1 MAMTIKSYEDLPP
14 MVITWDTTRV
24 NKTGSWRYVRPVYRD
39 KTPPCSAGCPAA
51 NDIERV
57 LLRVAC
63 GDLEAAWERLVAENP
78 FPAITGRVC
87 HHPCEAACN
96 RRQFDE
102 PLAIREVE
110 RFVGDWG
117 LRAGKRVRPLVER
130 KSGHRVAVV
139 GAGPAGLACAYH
151 LARLGHKVTV
161 FEANPEPGGVL
172 RYGIPDYRLPKDVL
186 KAELR
191 KLDDLGVE
199 LVTNA
204 RVGRDV
210 PWEELQQHDAIFVA
224 TGVWRSRRLNV
235 PGEDL
240 QGVLSGLE
248 FLKALNSGQRV
259 ELGERVAVI
268 GGGNTAMDVAR
279 SALRLGKRVLIAY
292 RRTRE
297 EMPAIPEEIEEALAE
312 GAELMELV
320 APVRVLEQNGRVAG
334 IELQKMRLGEPD
346 ESGRRR
352 PVPIE
357 GSEFTLDV
365 DTVITAIGEA
375 PDFAGLPEELY
386 QGQSVVPIDELGRAP
401 LQKVFAGG
409 DIVDQP
415 HTVVDAIASG
425 KRAAIAIDLFLKGR
439 LNAGAREALQRSRV
453 AQGGLSM
460 RRYLEDPEA
469 LMIDNAQ
476 TVEYDQLN
484 TAYFRKAKRLTAM
497 ERPAEARVQDFAE
510 VKLGFDADEATME
523 AERCFHCGVC
533 NECDNCWVF
542 CPDFAVQRDASANGD
557 GRPYLIDYDYCKG
570 CGICAHECPRHVIE
584 LVREGQAQ
592 GQAGEG

>member
-117 LRAGKRVRPLVER
+117 LRAGKRVRPLAER

-248 FLKALNSGQRV
+248 FLRALNSGQRV

-484 TAYFRKAKRLTAM
+484 TAYFRKAKRLAAM

-510 VKLGFDADEATME
+510 VKLGFDADEAVAE